1 MELFD
6 NISPLDYRYVG
17 RDKEAAKL
25 LAPYLSENARVHYQ
39 AQVEAALVRVLARQG
54 ICSKEIAR
62 EVEQACRCV
71 KPEDFY
77 KEEDRIRHAVP
88 ALANVPRRQVS
99 KEAKPFVHFGAT
111 SYDIVDTASALRFRE
126 ASRMVLL
133 PVLKGLEKTL
143 IKLALR
149 ERDTVQVGRTHGQ
162 HAEPITFGF
171 ALSEYVSRLGN
182 RIQAIDAAKDNLCG
196 KFSGAVGA
204 YNASSLFL
212 KDPVAFEQAL
222 LKELGL
228 KTGTHSTQIVEPE
241 SLIDLLN
248 TVISTFCVLANL
260 ADDLR
265 NLQRSEIAEIAE
277 AFGEKQVGSSTM
289 PHKRNPINFENVKSL
304 WKQFMP
310 RIVTVYLDA
319 LSDHQRD
326 LTNSASA
333 RFLPE
338 IFAGLYLASERLNK
352 TLSRLVVDHANIERN
367 FAASADSIVAEP
379 LYILLAQHGHANA
392 HEEVR
397 LLTLE
402 AKKKGKPLLGLAEAH
417 PALSRYLKAF
427 TPGQLA
433 VIRDPAKYTGLASKK
448 TVQVCQHWKK
458 ALKL

>member
-1 MELFD
+1 M
-6 NISPLDYRYVG
+6 PRGGRRPGAGAPVG
-17 RDKEAAKL
+17 NM
-25 LAPYLSENARVHYQ
+25 NA
-39 AQVEAALVRVLARQG
+39 
-54 ICSKEIAR
+54 
-62 EVEQACRCV
+62 
-71 KPEDFY
+71 
-77 KEEDRIRHAVP
+77 
-88 ALANVPRRQVS
+88 
-99 KEAKPFVHFGAT
+99 
-111 SYDIVDTASALRFRE
+111 
-126 ASRMVLL
+126 
-133 PVLKGLEKTL
+133 
-143 IKLALR
+143 
-149 ERDTVQVGRTHGQ
+149 
-162 HAEPITFGF
+162 
-171 ALSEYVSRLGN
+171 
-182 RIQAIDAAKDNLCG
+182 
-196 KFSGAVGA
+196 
-204 YNASSLFL
+204 
-212 KDPVAFEQAL
+212 
-222 LKELGL
+222 L

-417 PALSRYLKAF
+417 PALSRNLKAF

>member
-17 RDKEAAKL
+17 RDKEAVKL
-25 LAPYLSENARVHYQ
+25 LTPYLSENARIHYQ
-39 AQVEAALVRVLARQG
+39 ALVEAALVRVLAKQG
-54 ICSKEIAR
+54 LCSKEIAR
-62 EVEQACRCV
+62 EVEQACRRV
-71 KPEDFY
+71 SAEEVY
-77 KEEDRIRHAVP
+77 KEEDKIRHDVRG
-88 ALANVPRRQVS
+88 LVNVVRRQVS

-111 SYDIVDTASALRFRE
+111 SYDIVDTSSALRFKE
-126 ASRMVLL
+126 AARMVLL
-133 PVLKGLEKTL
+133 PSLKGLEKTL

-149 ERDTVQVGRTHGQ
+149 EKDTVQVGRTHGQ

-182 RIQAIDAAKDNLCG
+182 RIQAIEAAKESLCG

-204 YNASSLFL
+204 YNASSLFM
-212 KDPVAFEQAL
+212 KDPVAFERAL
-222 LKELGL
+222 MKELGL
-228 KTGTHSTQIVEPE
+228 QVGTHSTQIVEPE

-248 TVISTFCVLANL
+248 AVLSCFGVLANL
-260 ADDLR
+260 ADDMR

-310 RIVTVYLDA
+310 RIVTIYMDS

-333 RFLPE
+333 RFIPE

-352 TLSRLVVDHANIERN
+352 TMSRLVVDKESIAAN

-402 AKKKGKPLLGLAEAH
+402 AQKKRKPLIEVAEANEGI
-417 PALSRYLKAF
+417 ARFLKKF
-427 TPGQLA
+427 TPEQRT
-433 VIRDPAKYTGLASKK
+433 VIRDPRKYVGLASKK
-448 TVQVCQHWKK
+448 AQAACAHWKK